1 MVSVITSSVV
11 DHGLEPWSVQTEGYE
26 IDICDFSTKGFSMK
40 KYPVGSECHWFFF
53 I

>member
-11 DHGLEPWSVQTEGYE
+11 DHGLEPWSVQTKNYE
-26 IDICDFSTKGFSMK
+26 IDICYYSAKGS
-40 KYPVGSECHWFFF
+40 SIDFFF